1 MTIVIFDRS
10 PAPYADWLRDADTDV
25 AAVRG
30 DAAVLDLARTR
41 QITAIV
47 ATAAADLVRAG
58 ALRDRLGVPGQS
70 RAQALA
76 FTDIVHM
83 RNLLTRHGIPTI
95 PCGQLAG
102 RPVRVRARKAPWDT
116 VAVLRGETYAGG
128 ANLVA
133 EPVLHDLSRLLVGP
147 EHATLRATVD
157 SVLPGARTIRGLR
170 AETGEWLIDTVAC
183 DVPETADLWT
193 HRAAVRAQAGLNLE
207 VAR

>member
-1 MTIVIFDRS
+1 MTIVILDRA
-10 PAPYADWLRDADTDV
+10 PAPYADWLRDADTAV
-25 AAVRG
+25 VAVRD

-76 FTDIVHM
+76 FTDLVHM
-83 RNLLTRHGIPTI
+83 RNVLTRHGIPTI

-102 RPVRVRARKAPWDT
+102 HPVRVRARKPPWDT
-116 VAVLRGETYAGG
+116 VAVLRDETYTGG
-128 ANLVA
+128 PDLVA
-133 EPVLHDLSRLLVGP
+133 EPLLDDLSRLLVGP
-147 EHATLRATVD
+147 EHAGLRATVD
-157 SVLPGARTIRGLR
+157 SVLPGARAIRGLR
-170 AETGEWLIDTVAC
+170 VATGEWLVDTVAC
-183 DVPETADLWT
+183 DVAETADPWT

-207 VAR
+207 VVR